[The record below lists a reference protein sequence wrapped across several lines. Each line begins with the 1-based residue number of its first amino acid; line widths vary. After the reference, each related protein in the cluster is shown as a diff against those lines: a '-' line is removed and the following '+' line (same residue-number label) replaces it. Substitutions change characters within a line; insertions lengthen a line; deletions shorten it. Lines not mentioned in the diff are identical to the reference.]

1 MGGRRV
7 ENIAHRGTAAAFP
20 ALNGHQLA
28 RKRRANP
35 TMGKLDDGTIEM
47 SSFGLGFGRFGMQIT
62 EWGMG

>member
-1 MGGRRV
+1 MV
-7 ENIAHRGTAAAFP
+7 ENTAHKGTAAAFLP
-20 ALNGHQLA
+20 LNEHQLA

-47 SSFGLGFGRFGMQIT
+47 SSFGLGFGRFGVQIT